1 MLSNA
6 KITVIIP
13 TYNRSAD
20 LQRALESVFKQT
32 HPADEIII
40 VDDCSTDDTS
50 QVIKKY
56 GDQIIYLRNAFNSGA
71 SASRNTGIEKASGD
85 YIAFL
90 DSDDVW
96 SDTKLEHQIQYM
108 KLNGLEVSVT
118 GFAVGYQ
125 GNRGVEVKN
134 RPYTEIT
141 TEDCLWGVY
150 SAPGTTLICNTQL
163 MKDVNGYNAQYK
175 RLEDWELFFKLTNH
189 AKIGFLNEN
198 LAFISPSGG
207 PAVSIIKESCDLLL
221 RDAPRLLGDKYC
233 KYIKKLQAG
242 VDFEFAV
249 VCWKGGEYLRSLR
262 YFLTSYMK
270 TPIGHNSFKI
280 ILLPAIK
287 KRFFKI
293 DN

>member
-1 MLSNA
+1 MLDDA
-6 KITVIIP
+6 KITVVIP

-32 HPADEIII
+32 YPPDEVIII
-40 VDDCSTDDTS
+40 DDCSSDDTS
-50 QVIKKY
+50 EVIKEY
-56 GDQIIYLRNAFNSGA
+56 GDEIIYLRNPINSGA
-71 SASRNTGIEKASGD
+71 SASRNTGINKASGN

-96 SDTKLEHQIQYM
+96 SEVKLEHQVRYM
-108 KLNGLEVSVT
+108 KLGSLEASVT

-125 GNRGVEVKN
+125 GNRGVEVKS

-163 MKDVNGYNAQYK
+163 LKDVNGYNTQYK
-175 RLEDWELFFKLTNH
+175 RLEDWELFFKLTQRVR
-189 AKIGFLNEN
+189 IGFLNEN

-207 PAVSIIKESCDLLL
+207 PALPVFRESCNLLL
-221 RDAPRLLGDKYC
+221 RDAPKLLGDNYDL
-233 KYIKKLQAG
+233 YIKRLRAG

-249 VCWKGGEYLRSLR
+249 ICWKSGDYLRSLL
-262 YFLTSYMK
+262 YFLISYLRS
-270 TPIGHNSFKI
+270 PRGHNSLEI
-280 ILLPAIK
+280 ILLPALKNRFCKIK
-287 KRFFKI
+287 
-293 DN
+293 N